1 MSDGNNAC
9 TLCGKKFARRGH
21 LLNHITVCRPCKY
34 CGKRLTVQ
42 LDRHERTCNGR
53 RRPLAPGNVTDH
65 TESLEIID
73 SKQEPYAGVN
83 VDDDDELAI
92 TVKESW
98 QSIKTFCKCHTF
110 QDVLNIRMWDPVDD
124 DFETTLGD
132 KVAAVWNSWP
142 WSCKMNMSVG
152 CVLTH
157 KNDGRFRYFHSSSN
171 NATLLERSKFVSRES
186 DLDDVL
192 DELTSMDLAQKA
204 TSLRPNTEWK
214 LHALTNL
221 TFYFT
226 KLKGVGRVGAGDI
239 VLPNRIRGSRSIV
252 CLTRNKHTGRPYD
265 DNLCFFRCLA
275 LLERCRC
282 GEGRCGCVSV
292 SERLVVKL
300 YDAYKCCTGI
310 TCEPSDFPG
319 VTLADLV
326 TLERAFDV
334 RITVF
339 RLISAERADVIW
351 SSKKRGGR
359 PLNLNVYNNHFS
371 FVKNVSAFA
380 RSFVCYGCETAFTRA
395 SSMNQHVCRFERI
408 TEMTFVNRD
417 FCP

>member
-1 MSDGNNAC
+1 MSDANNEC
-9 TLCGKKFARRGH
+9 TLCGKKFVRRGH
-21 LLNHITVCRPCKY
+21 LLNHITVCRPCNY
-34 CGKRLTVQ
+34 CGKRVSNQ
-42 LDRHERTCNGR
+42 LDRHERTCSGR
-53 RRPLAPGNVTDH
+53 RNTPRNVVTDH

-73 SKQEPYAGVN
+73 PKQEPYAGVN
-83 VDDDDELAI
+83 IDDEDELAI

-98 QSIKTFCKCHTF
+98 QSIKTFCKCHSF

-132 KVAAVWNSWP
+132 KVAAVWKSWP
-142 WSCKMNMSVG
+142 WSCKINISVG

-171 NATLLERSKFVSRES
+171 NATLLERPKFVSRDS

-204 TSLRPNTEWK
+204 TSLRPNMEWK

-239 VLPNRIRGSRSIV
+239 VLPNRIRVSRSV
-252 CLTRNKHTGRPYD
+252 TALDRNRTTGRPYE
-265 DNLCFFRCLA
+265 DNLCFFRRLA

-282 GEGRCGCVSV
+282 GEGK
-292 SERLVVKL
+292 RLVVKL
-300 YDAYKCCTGI
+300 YDTYKCCTGV

-339 RLISAERADVIW
+339 QLNSAGRADVVW

-359 PLNLNVYNNHFS
+359 PLNLNVYKNHFS

-380 RSFVCYGCETAFTRA
+380 RSFVCYGCEAAFTRA
-395 SSMNQHVCRFERI
+395 SSLRRHVCRFDQI
-408 TEMTFVNRD
+408 TEMTFVGKD